1 MLRDVEKGLEV
12 VAKNWRDLRWRLK
25 PILKEIQDERQKE
38 AEQTVYLDGIKG
50 FINQIYGQNRSN
62 MMTLVESLKE
72 SLPTKT
78 EGKVS
83 EDVGSAR
90 TAKL

>member
-1 MLRDVEKGLEV
+1 MDEGLEV
-12 VAKNWRDLRWRLK
+12 IAKNWRDLRRRLEL
-25 PILKEIQDERQKE
+25 ILKEILSERKKE
-38 AEQTVYLDGIKG
+38 AEQTVCLDGIESL
-50 FINQIYGQNRSN
+50 INLQNDSN
-62 MMTLVESLKE
+62 MTTLIESLKE

-90 TAKL
+90 TTKIMKPA